1 MDFYTVDENFDG
13 ARLDAFLAQ
22 KLNVSRSLIKNVL
35 EERGAYVSGALKKK
49 AGCTLKLGDEVQF
62 ELPPPKSL
70 DVKAE
75 DIPLDIIYQDECF
88 AIINK
93 KQGMVVHPAAGH
105 EDGGTLVNAILHSI
119 KDLSGI
125 NGVYRPGIVHRLDK
139 DTSGL
144 LIVAKNDEAHKAI
157 AKQIEKKTARRIYL
171 GIVVGNVKEDEGL
184 IDKPIGRSEKDR
196 KKMAITEKGKSAQTL
211 YSVIE
216 RFGNYTLMKFEL
228 KTGRTHQ
235 IRVHMKSINHPIA
248 GDTVYG
254 GGDEL
259 HKEGQLLH
267 AHKLILTHPKT
278 GEEMSFEAPLPDYF
292 IAVLEK
298 LRKRIK

>member
-216 RFGNYTLMKFEL
+216 RFGDYTLMKFEL

-248 GDTVYG
+248 GDTVYC